1 MSSDLPRPPTVPRWV
16 TATSATL
23 SLLGL
28 AGLVLTGVL
37 GFETPNPALLATSG
51 ALTFAAPLA
60 MLCHFAA
67 TRALTTAEKRMWIR
81 ELRGAETWSAI
92 SEYMASPDLSATA
105 RRRAENAV
113 ARRAVKNQT

>member
-1 MSSDLPRPPTVPRWV
+1 
-16 TATSATL
+16 L

-28 AGLVLTGVL
+28 VGLVLTLVL
-37 GFETPNPALLATSG
+37 AFETPDAVLLAASS

-60 MLCHFAA
+60 VLWHLAV

-81 ELRGAETWSAI
+81 ELTGAETWSAI
-92 SEYMASPDLSATA
+92 SEYMKSADLGASV
-105 RRRAENAV
+105 RRRADDAA